1 MKGEL
6 APELGCCHKTKP
18 LSSTGRSL
26 SPSLDFQACQ
36 GDQVF
41 PACRPIPDKVDVHGP
56 PCASWMCPFPLA
68 PARSALLAC
77 SQGLDFCLCTLQL
90 APPGTAPQG
99 LREDSLSTSKPR
111 PCSCT
116 LVEAGEH
123 QPPVPHAGSP
133 DDKRLPA
140 KYPLSR
146 DKMGSQQERADEGPP
161 CPSFSP
167 YNSSSST
174 PWQDRKSPNPL
185 DFCSC
190 PSPTLISKELPFHL
204 HPLCPEYPFLLP
216 PPYLFTYGAP
226 PSVQCHPLFM
236 LPQDTSYPIRALPSM
251 LMSVSEP
258 GHHSSW
264 AETLHPDP
272 GAFQGSGQTQLSQAW
287 TPGPG
292 AARTYSQGPEHAGRV
307 VPAKRTPL
315 GSQAALPYPLKKENG
330 KILYECNV
338 CSKSFGQLS
347 NLKWGAPI
355 PVCPVPEEL
364 HPVHPPAEAPPGAYW
379 GAAPQVPDM
388 PQVLQQL
395 QQPQDP
401 PASAL
406 GHPAVSV
413 QCLPKSL
420 QPAHSSEA
428 APSAARPTA
437 L

>member
-1 MKGEL
+1 
-6 APELGCCHKTKP
+6 
-18 LSSTGRSL
+18 
-26 SPSLDFQACQ
+26 
-36 GDQVF
+36 
-41 PACRPIPDKVDVHGP
+41 
-56 PCASWMCPFPLA
+56 
-68 PARSALLAC
+68 
-77 SQGLDFCLCTLQL
+77 
-90 APPGTAPQG
+90 
-99 LREDSLSTSKPR
+99 
-111 PCSCT
+111 
-116 LVEAGEH
+116 
-123 QPPVPHAGSP
+123 
-133 DDKRLPA
+133 
-140 KYPLSR
+140 
-146 DKMGSQQERADEGPP
+146 MGSQQERADEGAP

-190 PSPTLISKELPFHL
+190 PLPTLISKELPFHL

-251 LMSVSEP
+251 LMSISEP

-264 AETLHPDP
+264 AEILHPDP

-315 GSQAALPYPLKKENG
+315 GSRAALPYPLKKENG

-347 NLKWGAPI
+347 NLKVWSS
-355 PVCPVPEEL
+355 
-364 HPVHPPAEAPPGAYW
+364 W
-379 GAAPQVPDM
+379 
-388 PQVLQQL
+388 
-395 QQPQDP
+395 
-401 PASAL
+401 AL
-406 GHPAVSV
+406 
-413 QCLPKSL
+413 LPL
-420 QPAHSSEA
+420 L
-428 APSAARPTA
+428 TF